1 MDAALVSLALTAG
14 AVAALNPCG
23 FALLPAYLGLVLSE
37 PVPVGV
43 VATGRTGTTVAAPA
57 GWRAAGTATRRAVG
71 LTAVM
76 TSGFVVVF
84 AVFGLVVAPIASSVQ
99 QYLPWVTLATGVLLA
114 AFGVVLVSGRDLK
127 IPGLQVRGRGLDGS
141 VLSTFLY
148 GVTYALASLTC
159 TVGPF
164 LAVVVTSLR
173 SSDFLEGLVLF
184 VVYAGGMGLVVGVA
198 AVAVALART
207 GLVGSLR
214 GTARWI
220 PRFSGI
226 LLLVVG
232 AYVAY
237 YGVWEIRVLDG
248 ADAADPIIDA
258 ALSLQAKMSEFVRN
272 LLSFG

>member
-1 MDAALVSLALTAG
+1 MDAALLSLALTAG

-23 FALLPAYLGLVLSE
+23 FALLPAYLGLVLRE
-37 PVPVGV
+37 P
-43 VATGRTGTTVAAPA
+43 ATSGAPGLA
-57 GWRAAGTATRRAVG
+57 PPPTGWRGAGRASRRAIS

-76 TSGFVVVF
+76 TAGFVVVF

-114 AFGVVLVSGRDLK
+114 AFGVVLLLGRDLK
-127 IPGLQVRGRGLDGS
+127 IPGLVVRGRALDGS
-141 VLSTFLY
+141 VLSTFGY

-173 SSDFLEGLVLF
+173 SSDFAEGLVLF
-184 VVYAGGMGLVVGVA
+184 VAYAGGMGLVVGVA

-220 PRFSGI
+220 PRFSGL

-248 ADAADPIIDA
+248 ADPDDPVIDA
-258 ALSLQAKMSEFVRN
+258 ALALQAKLSEFVSG
-272 LLSFG
+272 LVSFA

>member
-1 MDAALVSLALTAG
+1 MDAALLSLALTAG

-23 FALLPAYLGLVLSE
+23 FALLPAYLGLVLRE
-37 PVPVGV
+37 PAVVGGPV
-43 VATGRTGTTVAAPA
+43 APSGLRSA
-57 GWRAAGTATRRAVG
+57 GAATRRAVG
-71 LTAVM
+71 LTLVM
-76 TSGFVVVF
+76 TGGFVVVF
-84 AVFGLVVAPIASSVQ
+84 AVFGLVIAPVAASVQ
-99 QYLPWVTLATGVLLA
+99 QYLPWVTLATGALLA
-114 AFGVVLVSGRDLK
+114 VLGVVLLLGRDLK
-127 IPGLQVRGRGLDGS
+127 VPGLAVRGRVLDGS
-141 VLSTFLY
+141 VVSTFAF

-173 SSDFLEGLVLF
+173 STDFVEGLVLF
-184 VVYAGGMGLVVGVA
+184 VAYAGGMGLVVGVA

-220 PRFSGI
+220 PRFSGV

-237 YGVWEIRVLDG
+237 YGIWEIRVLDG
-248 ADAADPIIDA
+248 ADPDDPIIDA
-258 ALSLQAKMSEFVRN
+258 ALSLQAKLSEFVAG
-272 LLSFG
+272 LVSFG

>member
-1 MDAALVSLALTAG
+1 MDAALLSLALTAG

-23 FALLPAYLGLVLSE
+23 FALLPAYLGLVLRE
-37 PVPVGV
+37 PAAVG
-43 VATGRTGTTVAAPA
+43 APGPAAPPT
-57 GWRAAGTATRRAVG
+57 GWRSAGRASRRALS

-76 TSGFVVVF
+76 TAGFVVVF
-84 AVFGLVVAPIASSVQ
+84 AVFGLVVAPIAASVQ

-114 AFGVVLVSGRDLK
+114 AFGAVLLSGRDLK
-127 IPGLQVRGRGLDGS
+127 IPGLVVRGRALDGS
-141 VLSTFLY
+141 VLSTFGY

-173 SSDFLEGLVLF
+173 SSDFLEGVVLF
-184 VVYAGGMGLVVGVA
+184 VAYAGGMGLVVGLA

-220 PRFSGI
+220 PRFSGA
-226 LLLVVG
+226 LLIVVG

-248 ADAADPIIDA
+248 ADPDDPIIEA
-258 ALSLQAKMSEFVRN
+258 ALALQAKLSEFVSG
-272 LLSFG
+272 LVSFA

>member
-1 MDAALVSLALTAG
+1 MDTALLSLALTAG

-23 FALLPAYLGLVLSE
+23 FALLPAYLGLVLRE
-37 PVPVGV
+37 PVPVG
-43 VATGRTGTTVAAPA
+43 AGTGAPPAAP
-57 GWRAAGTATRRAVG
+57 GWRGAGPATRRAVG

-76 TSGFVVVF
+76 TGGFVVVF
-84 AVFGLVVAPIASSVQ
+84 AVFGLVVAPLAASVQ

-114 AFGVVLVSGRDLK
+114 VFGAFMLVGRDLK
-127 IPGLQVRGRGLDGS
+127 VPGLQVRGRGLDGS

-173 SSDFLEGLVLF
+173 SSDFLEGMVLF
-184 VVYAGGMGLVVGVA
+184 VAYAGGMGLVVGIA

-214 GTARWI
+214 GSARWL
-220 PRFSGI
+220 PRVTGA
-226 LLLVVG
+226 LLVVVG

-248 ADAADPIIDA
+248 ADPGDPIIEA
-258 ALSLQAKMSEFVRN
+258 ALTLQAKLSEFVRGV
-272 LLSFG
+272 LDFA